1 MNEEDDRQ
9 IERMLLRY
17 RPPAPPAA
25 LKARV
30 LRACRQRRRW
40 PAALGWAAAAAVV
53 IVGLALWAATDRVV
67 AETAAMVAVPAP
79 WTADAELAARMLDG
93 DGSGRRYVAVALAAS
108 GGRVAPPSPDQWRLL
123 LGDSQ

>member
-1 MNEEDDRQ
+1 MNEEDDRE
-9 IERMLLRY
+9 IERLLLRY

-30 LRACRQRRRW
+30 LSACRQRRRW
-40 PAALGWAAAAAVV
+40 PVALGWGAAAAAV

-67 AETAAMVAVPAP
+67 DETAAMMAAPTP
-79 WTADAELAARMLDG
+79 WTAEAEQAARMLDG
-93 DGSGRRYVAVALAAS
+93 DGSGRGYLAVALAAS
-108 GGRVAPPSPDQWRLL
+108 GRRVAPPSPDQWRRL